1 LFIDIFFMDLVQ
13 EIKAVAQERLTEGQ
27 FLIDVIV
34 TARKGPKKV
43 MVIVD
48 ADQGFSI
55 DDCAELSRHLSKIL
69 DEKNLID
76 DNYMLEVT
84 TPGVDFPLKLNR
96 QYKKNI
102 GRTLK
107 IKLREK
113 TVEGKLILATDDS
126 ITLEQEIGSGKKKE
140 VNSMIIPIA
149 EIEKALVL
157 VSFK

>member
-1 LFIDIFFMDLVQ
+1 MDLVQ

-102 GRTLK
+102 GRMLK